1 MQNNSEPEEIT
12 KLQDLDI
19 NEEEIDEEERYID
32 EDEEDILRKIEE
44 LSSQENNTSLDF
56 GTNEHPRVLDI
67 LLEAYETFPN
77 LRKLTDLDL
86 TNNWLCGSSLS
97 IELLE
102 FLKLFPELVSL
113 NLDWNDFSSVSN
125 VCKCTVSE
133 GDSRA
138 CLIKTGCTE
147 DQTLNLKNL
156 SIHGCYINVIRKNSY
171 NIIGFLERFPKLV
184 SLKLGDNGLDDKWME
199 RFEPVLEQ
207 YHDLA
212 ELNLNSN
219 EIGPKGAKILANVLQ
234 GSNFIR
240 LHLFGNNI
248 GAEGA
253 MYIAQ
258 VLAQCPNFVELI
270 LNTNNIGDKGAS
282 YIANVLVQCP
292 KLAALNL
299 RYNNISDEGAKSF
312 EKVLCNAQCSSLTD
326 LNLDHNN
333 ISEEAAKRLK
343 EKLSQ
348 SHNLVL
354 KELLLEYQSSNPRT
368 LVTNEQKALKKPSYC
383 VLQ

>member
-1 MQNNSEPEEIT
+1 MQNNSESVLETVPEEIT

-19 NEEEIDEEERYID
+19 NEEEEDRYID

-77 LRKLTDLDL
+77 LRKLTDLNL
-86 TNNWLCGSSLS
+86 TNNWLGGSSLS

-102 FLKLFPELVSL
+102 FLKLFPNLVSL

-125 VCKCTVSE
+125 VCKCSVRLSE

-138 CLIKTGCTE
+138 CLIKTGCTK

-156 SIHGCYINVIRKNSY
+156 SIHGCYINVIRQNSY

-184 SLKLGDNGLDDKWME
+184 SLKLGDNGLDDKWMK

-207 YHDLA
+207 CHDLA

-219 EIGPKGAKILANVLQ
+219 EIGPEGAKILANVLQ

-253 MYIAQ
+253 KYIAQ
-258 VLAQCPNFVELI
+258 VLAQCPNLAELI
-270 LNTNNIGDKGAS
+270 LSMNNIGDEGAS
-282 YIANVLVQCP
+282 YIANALVQSVQCP
-292 KLAALNL
+292 KLATLDL
-299 RYNNISDEGAKSF
+299 SSNNISDEGAKSF

-354 KELLLEYQSSNPRT
+354 KELLLEYQSP
-368 LVTNEQKALKKPSYC
+368 A
-383 VLQ
+383 

>member
-1 MQNNSEPEEIT
+1 MQNNSELETVHDLVIDKEE
-12 KLQDLDI
+12 
-19 NEEEIDEEERYID
+19 DEEDEKDENDDEDEKDEEDEEDEKDEEDENDRYID

-44 LSSQENNTSLDF
+44 LSLQENNTSLDF

-67 LLEAYETFPN
+67 LQEAYETFPN
-77 LRKLTDLDL
+77 LRKLTDLNL

-113 NLDWNDFSSVSN
+113 NLDWNDFSSVSK
-125 VCKCTVSE
+125 CTGCTVSKR
-133 GDSRA
+133 DSSVS
-138 CLIKTGCTE
+138 LQPNCTK
-147 DQTLNLKNL
+147 DQILNLKNL
-156 SIHGCYINVIRKNSY
+156 SIHGCYINVIHKNSY
-171 NIIGFLERFPKLV
+171 NIIGFLECFPKLV
-184 SLKLGDNGLDDKWME
+184 SLHLGDNGLDDKWMV

-219 EIGPKGAKILANVLQ
+219 EIGPEGAKILANVLQ

-258 VLAQCPNFVELI
+258 VLVQCPNFVELI
-270 LNTNNIGDKGAS
+270 LNMNNIGDKGAS

-312 EKVLCNAQCSSLTD
+312 EKVLCNVQCSSLTALD
-326 LNLDHNN
+326 LSHNN
-333 ISEEAAKRLK
+333 ISNEEAK
-343 EKLSQ
+343 S
-348 SHNLVL
+348 
-354 KELLLEYQSSNPRT
+354 
-368 LVTNEQKALKKPSYC
+368 LKKTIS
-383 VLQ
+383 VII

>member
-1 MQNNSEPEEIT
+1 MQNNSEPVLETVPEEIT
-12 KLQDLDI
+12 KLQNLDI
-19 NEEEIDEEERYID
+19 DKEEDEEEEEDRYID

-77 LRKLTDLDL
+77 LRKLTDLNL

-102 FLKLFPELVSL
+102 FLKLFPNLVSL

-125 VCKCTVSE
+125 VCKCTVSPQA
-133 GDSRA
+133 DSRVLLD
-138 CLIKTGCTE
+138 CTVSEGGCTK
-147 DQTLNLKNL
+147 DQILNLKNL
-156 SIHGCYINVIRKNSY
+156 SIHGCYINVIRQNSY

-184 SLKLGDNGLDDKWME
+184 SLKLGENGLDDKWME
-199 RFEPVLEQ
+199 RLEPVLGQ
-207 YHDLA
+207 YHELA
-212 ELNLNSN
+212 KLNLNSN
-219 EIGPKGAKILANVLQ
+219 NIGPKGAKILANVLQ

-270 LNTNNIGDKGAS
+270 LNMNNIGDKGAS

-326 LNLDHNN
+326 LNLGHNN

-354 KELLLEYQSSNPRT
+354 KELLLEYQSP
-368 LVTNEQKALKKPSYC
+368 A
-383 VLQ
+383 

>member
-1 MQNNSEPEEIT
+1 MQNNSESVLETVPEEIT

-19 NEEEIDEEERYID
+19 NEEEDRYID

-56 GTNEHPRVLDI
+56 RTNEHPRVLDI
-67 LLEAYETFPN
+67 LIEAYETFPN
-77 LRKLTDLDL
+77 LRKLTDLNL
-86 TNNWLCGSSLS
+86 TNNWLGGSSLS

-102 FLKLFPELVSL
+102 FLKLFPNLVSL

-125 VCKCTVSE
+125 VCKCS
-133 GDSRA
+133 
-138 CLIKTGCTE
+138 E

-156 SIHGCYINVIRKNSY
+156 SIHGCYINVIRQNSY

-184 SLKLGDNGLDDKWME
+184 SLKLGGNGLDDEWME
-199 RFEPVLEQ
+199 RFEPVLGQ
-207 YHDLA
+207 YHELA

-219 EIGPKGAKILANVLQ
+219 NIGPKGAKILANVLQ
-234 GSNFIR
+234 GSNFIC

-253 MYIAQ
+253 KYIAQ
-258 VLAQCPNFVELI
+258 VLAQCPNLAELI
-270 LNTNNIGDKGAS
+270 LSKNNIGDEGAS
-282 YIANVLVQCP
+282 YIANALVQSVQCP
-292 KLAALNL
+292 KLAALDLSN
-299 RYNNISDEGAKSF
+299 NNISDEGAKSF

-354 KELLLEYQSSNPRT
+354 KELLLEYQSP
-368 LVTNEQKALKKPSYC
+368 A
-383 VLQ
+383 

>member
-1 MQNNSEPEEIT
+1 MQNNSESVSETVPEEIT

-19 NEEEIDEEERYID
+19 NEEEDEEEDRYID

-77 LRKLTDLDL
+77 LRKLTDLNL
-86 TNNWLCGSSLS
+86 TNNWLGGSSLS

-102 FLKLFPELVSL
+102 FLKLFPNLVSL

-125 VCKCTVSE
+125 VCKCS
-133 GDSRA
+133 
-138 CLIKTGCTE
+138 E

-156 SIHGCYINVIRKNSY
+156 SIHGCYINVIRQNSY

-184 SLKLGDNGLDDKWME
+184 SLKLGENGLDDKWME
-199 RFEPVLEQ
+199 RLEPVLGQ
-207 YHDLA
+207 YHELA
-212 ELNLNSN
+212 KLNLNSN
-219 EIGPKGAKILANVLQ
+219 NIGPKGAKILANVLQ

-270 LNTNNIGDKGAS
+270 LNMNNIGDKGAS

-326 LNLDHNN
+326 LNLGHNN

-354 KELLLEYQSSNPRT
+354 KELLLEYQSP
-368 LVTNEQKALKKPSYC
+368 A
-383 VLQ
+383 

>member
-1 MQNNSEPEEIT
+1 MQNNLEPEEIT
-12 KLQDLDI
+12 KLQDLYI
-19 NEEEIDEEERYID
+19 NEEEDEEEEEDRYID

-77 LRKLTDLDL
+77 LRKLTDLNL

-102 FLKLFPELVSL
+102 FLKLFPNLVSL

-125 VCKCTVSE
+125 VCKCTVRLSE

-138 CLIKTGCTE
+138 CLIKTGCTK

-156 SIHGCYINVIRKNSY
+156 SIHGCYINVIRQNSY

-184 SLKLGDNGLDDKWME
+184 SLKLGDNGLDDKWMK

-207 YHDLA
+207 CHDLA

-219 EIGPKGAKILANVLQ
+219 DIGPKGAKILANVLQ

-253 MYIAQ
+253 MYIVQ

-270 LNTNNIGDKGAS
+270 LSMNNIGDEGAS
-282 YIANVLVQCP
+282 YIANALCNAQCP
-292 KLAALNL
+292 NLVKLELSS
-299 RYNNISDEGAKSF
+299 NNISDEGAKSF

-333 ISEEAAKRLK
+333 ISEEAVKRLK
-343 EKLSQ
+343 EIHSQ

-354 KELLLEYQSSNPRT
+354 KELLLEYQSP
-368 LVTNEQKALKKPSYC
+368 A
-383 VLQ
+383 

>member
-1 MQNNSEPEEIT
+1 MQNNSELETVHDLVIDIEEDE
-12 KLQDLDI
+12 KDEKD
-19 NEEEIDEEERYID
+19 EKDEEDEKDENEDKNDRYID
-32 EDEEDILRKIEE
+32 EDEEDILRKIKE
-44 LSSQENNTSLDF
+44 LSLQENNTSLDF

-67 LLEAYETFPN
+67 LQEAYETFPN
-77 LRKLTDLDL
+77 LRKLTDLNL

-125 VCKCTVSE
+125 VCKCTVSPQT
-133 GDSRA
+133 D
-138 CLIKTGCTE
+138 CTK

-184 SLKLGDNGLDDKWME
+184 SLKLGDNGLDDKWMK
-199 RFEPVLEQ
+199 RFEPVLGQ

-219 EIGPKGAKILANVLQ
+219 EIGPEGAKILANVLQ
-234 GSNFIR
+234 GNNFSH

-253 MYIAQ
+253 KYIAQ

-270 LNTNNIGDKGAS
+270 LNMNNIGDKGAS

-312 EKVLCNAQCSSLTD
+312 EKVLCNTQCSSLTD

-354 KELLLEYQSSNPRT
+354 KELLLEYQSP
-368 LVTNEQKALKKPSYC
+368 A
-383 VLQ
+383 

>member
-77 LRKLTDLDL
+77 LRKLTDLNL

-113 NLDWNDFSSVSN
+113 NLDWNDFSSVS
-125 VCKCTVSE
+125 KC
-133 GDSRA
+133 
-138 CLIKTGCTE
+138 TGCTK
-147 DQTLNLKNL
+147 DQILNLKNL
-156 SIHGCYINVIRKNSY
+156 SIHGCYINVIHKNSY
-171 NIIGFLERFPKLV
+171 NIIGFLECFPKLV
-184 SLKLGDNGLDDKWME
+184 SLHLGDNGLDDKWMV

-270 LNTNNIGDKGAS
+270 LNTNNIGDEGAL
-282 YIANVLVQCP
+282 YIANALCNAQCP
-292 KLAALNL
+292 NLVKLNL